1 MSLIYRGRVFE
12 SAKTVLATAASARGT
27 YRGVQVNLIEQR
39 PTQPAS
45 ATKQYR
51 GVTY

>member
-12 SAKTVLATAASARGT
+12 SANATLTANASAKGT
-27 YRGVQVNLIEQR
+27 YRGVHVNLLEQH
-39 PTQPAS
+39 PTQPAI

>member
-12 SAKTVLATAASARGT
+12 SVNATLTANTSAKGT
-27 YRGVQVNLIEQR
+27 YRGVQVNLLKQH
-39 PTQPAS
+39 PTQSAS